1 MTQTDKARLFE
12 QVQALFDRAG
22 GMTELSEDD
31 LITGLGLTPADFQAT
46 FQNKEE
52 FLVQAVRYDLERQK
66 REHQQILSQVHS
78 PVERILALLQHGI
91 AEMQRAPKTNYAA
104 LQQEYP
110 RVWEA
115 LLLHLSTYSTPQI
128 HGLLNEGVLQRQF
141 RGDINIVLVTKIILE
156 QMQLILN
163 TAVFPPSRYDLAEVF
178 RSIYLYYIRGIC
190 TEEGIQL
197 AAAHF
202 SRI

>member
-1 MTQTDKARLFE
+1 MNQTDKTRLLE
-12 QVQALFDRAG
+12 QVQVLFNRAG
-22 GMTELSEDD
+22 GITELSEND
-31 LITGLGLTPADFQAT
+31 LITGLGLTPDAFQAA

-52 FLVQAVRYDLERQK
+52 FLVQATRYDLERQK
-66 REHQQILSQVHS
+66 REHQQLLAPLGS
-78 PVERILALLQHGI
+78 PVERILALLKHGI
-91 AEMQRAPKTNYAA
+91 AEMQRAPKTDYVA
-104 LQQEYP
+104 LQQECP
-110 RVWEA
+110 RVWEV

-141 RGDINIVLVTKIILE
+141 RGDINIGLVTKIILE

-163 TAVFPPSRYDLAEVF
+163 TAVFPPSRYNLAEVF

-190 TEEGIQL
+190 TDEGIRL

-202 SRI
+202 ARI